1 MNQGLATHSQVL
13 SLFLERLL
21 PRVPP
26 AKNLGKNVLM
36 TDVPTLFRGGD

>member
-21 PRVPP
+21 PRVP